1 LFEKLS
7 LRCIKSNFDKGN
19 DISRFKSNEFQ
30 LPLIN
35 AKDGDNGIMYY
46 GRYEDFEHEEMTID
60 IVNDGAI
67 STGNVYSQPGKTGV
81 LYNAYLIK
89 PKFNANRYLL
99 HFFTSS
105 IFKSIKHK
113 FGYENKAGWEKVK
126 NEKIHL
132 PVKDGNI
139 DFAFMESFI
148 AELEAE
154 RIAELEAYLLATG
167 LKDYNLTQEEEQALK
182 DFEKLQFISTNVID
196 VFDVKNTR
204 SILSK
209 DIAKNSGTAPYLCAS
224 ADNNA
229 VSSYISY
236 DEKYLDKGN
245 CVFIGGKTF
254 VVSYQEKDFYSNDS
268 HNLAL
273 YLKSNEH
280 RNRLSQ
286 LYLATCINKSLGHKY
301 SWGNSISNK
310 KIQTDKV
317 SLPAKM
323 NNPDFSKMETFIS
336 AIQKLVIKD
345 VVLYADRKIEATKS
359 VIQN

>member
-1 LFEKLS
+1 MDL
-7 LRCIKSNFDKGN
+7 KSAKYGTIPR
-19 DISRFKSNEFQ
+19 ISVQTTN
-30 LPLIN
+30 
-35 AKDGDNGIMYY
+35 NGIIGFFDESTQNARYFENFISVNFFGISYY
-46 GRYEDFEHEEMTID
+46 HPYRASVEMKVHVLKLQNHKFTHHEGVFISGILNRYFNGKYTYGNQLSSSKLKYEDFKIQLPTQ
-60 IVNDGAI
+60 N
-67 STGNVYSQPGKTGV
+67 GK
-81 LYNAYLIK
+81 
-89 PKFNANRYLL
+89 
-99 HFFTSS
+99 
-105 IFKSIKHK
+105 
-113 FGYENKAGWEKVK
+113 
-126 NEKIHL
+126 
-132 PVKDGNI
+132 I
-139 DFAFMESFI
+139 DFEFMESFI

-167 LKDYNLTQEEEQALK
+167 LKDYSLTEQEEQALK

-196 VFDVKNTR
+196 IFDVKNTR

-209 DIAKNSGTAPYLCAS
+209 DIAKNSGTTPYLCAS

-301 SWGNSISNK
+301 SWGNSIGNK

-317 SLPAKM
+317 SLPVK
-323 NNPDFSKMETFIS
+323 NGKPDFETMETFIS

-359 VIQN
+359 VVSR